1 MNVFIFFK
9 EDEEQMGQMT
19 CLSKGS
25 VMYPGGRR
33 EMQTEYFLM
42 LREAMVCTVAVHLR
56 DAEPLRL
63 F

>member
-1 MNVFIFFK
+1 MNTFIFQ

-25 VMYPGGRR
+25 VMYPSGRR
-33 EMQTEYFLM
+33 AMQTEYFLI
-42 LREAMVCTVAVHLR
+42 LREAMLCTVALHLK